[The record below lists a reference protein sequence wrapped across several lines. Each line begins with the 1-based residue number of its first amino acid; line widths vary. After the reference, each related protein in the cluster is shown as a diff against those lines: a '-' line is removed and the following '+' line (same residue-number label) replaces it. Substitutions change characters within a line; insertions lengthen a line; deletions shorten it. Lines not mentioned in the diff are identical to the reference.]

1 MKITMLR
8 SPAKSLG
15 CKLTEGQTGDV
26 DAETGKRMVDL
37 GIAEP
42 AADAKPEPKAE
53 TKTPAK
59 PDDKK

>member
-8 SPAKSLG
+8 NPAKSLG

-26 DAETGKRMVDL
+26 DAETGKRMIDL

-42 AADAKPEPKAE
+42 ATDAKPEPK
-53 TKTPAK
+53 TPSK
-59 PDDKK
+59 SDDKK

>member
-8 SPAKSLG
+8 NPAKSLG

-26 DAETGKRMVDL
+26 DAETGKRMIDL
-37 GIAEP
+37 GIPEP
-42 AADAKPEPKAE
+42 GADAKPEPKVD

-59 PDDKK
+59 SDDKK

>member
-8 SPAKSLG
+8 NPAKSLG

-26 DAETGKRMVDL
+26 DAETGKRMIDL

-42 AADAKPEPKAE
+42 AADVKPEPR
-53 TKTPAK
+53 TPAK
-59 PDDKK
+59 SDDKK